1 MFDKNYD
8 FDHHFLPKN
17 IDKIFCPSTD
27 MTKVCWHDHFQNNY
41 TFLAPDFRG
50 LVDPQGPELWP
61 GVHVI
66 KLFSSVIYDFL

>member
-8 FDHHFLPKN
+8 FDHHFLTKN
-17 IDKIFCPSTD
+17 VDEKNQTD
-27 MTKVCWHDHFQNNY
+27 MTEVYEQDHLQINY

-61 GVHVI
+61 GVHLI
-66 KLFSSVIYDFL
+66 RHFSSVIYEFL